1 MCSSANLEVL
11 DANRFDLKFGL
22 PGLSRQQLNTAIEL
36 YGAQVIPRVRELVA
50 AEQAGLATRTQP
62 TAA

>member
-1 MCSSANLEVL
+1 ML

-50 AEQAGLATRTQP
+50 AEQAGLATRTRP